1 MSIMHDVLSYYQY
14 IFDIIQT

>member
-1 MSIMHDVLSYYQY
+1 MHDVLSYYQY